1 MTRITCRLTV
11 KNRDQPRNPTLGNR
25 VWAAFTFSISVFYE
39 STESHAFAR
48 GVCIRRAAGPKL
60 AEALSAGRVG
70 VGGVG
75 GEGGWAARRAAWA
88 RLIPDVLDRH
98 IRVDRTSCVD
108 DAEEAL
114 TTYDVRP
121 IGVRY
126 THDISLSNTHTHTHT
141 HTHTRLTALC
151 P

>member
-1 MTRITCRLTV
+1 MNV
-11 KNRDQPRNPTLGNR
+11 QNR
-25 VWAAFTFSISVFYE
+25 TFV
-39 STESHAFAR
+39 R
-48 GVCIRRAAGPKL
+48 GVCIRCAAGPKL

-70 VGGVG
+70 VGVG

-126 THDISLSNTHTHTHT
+126 THDISLSNTHLAAW
-141 HTHTRLTALC
+141 RSG
-151 P
+151 